1 MIPTR
6 TTDLPYRLREL
17 SKLRALVA
25 DIARDAGLS
34 ADERNGIFIADS
46 ELFHRMT
53 ALSSSAGCGGVQ
65 TCLSLREAGQIEC
78 GLFAVALAELRRA
91 ECLND
96 GERSGIREVLIAVE
110 ARAAL
115 MAEGPRLLIAAI
127 QSDDAAEQRGNLQWL
142 AERMANQETAT
153 EGRRADDG
161 ALPVRGHDG
170 RRTGLVRWTAVV
182 FLLTALSG
190 AAVVVEW
197 WASL

>member
-1 MIPTR
+1 MTPTQI
-6 TTDLPYRLREL
+6 TDLPYRLREL

-25 DIARDAGLS
+25 DIARDRNLS
-34 ADERNGIFIADS
+34 PDEKTGAWMCDS

-53 ALSSSAGCGGVQ
+53 ALSSSADCGGVQ

-96 GERSGIREVLIAVE
+96 GKRSGIREVLIAVE
-110 ARAAL
+110 SRML
-115 MAEGPRLLIAAI
+115 MMAEGPKLLIAAMTD
-127 QSDDAAEQRGNLQWL
+127 QADARENMQRL

-161 ALPVRGHDG
+161 AIAAHGQDG
-170 RRTGLVRWTAVV
+170 RCAALVRWTAVV

-190 AAVVVEW
+190 AAVLVEW
-197 WASL
+197 FAGR